1 MSEEFL
7 TYYLY
12 LAAFLF
18 SAGTYV
24 VLTKRN
30 SIFVLIGVELM
41 LNGANV
47 VLAAFSQFD
56 PQLKGQIFAIFAVV
70 LTVCE
75 VSIALAILLNI
86 YRKYKVSNLDEL
98 NQLGNTR

>member
-1 MSEEFL
+1 MSETML
-7 TYYLY
+7 TYTLY
-12 LAAFLF
+12 LAALLF
-18 SAGTYV
+18 SSGTYV
-24 VLTKRN
+24 VITKKN

-41 LNGANV
+41 LNAGNV

-56 PQLKGQIFAIFAVV
+56 PSINGQIMAIFAVV

-86 YRKYKVSNLDEL
+86 YRKSGVSNLDEL
-98 NQLGNTR
+98 NEIGN